1 MSNISN
7 CRPLSSILDRTVLWV
22 GKWPVKW
29 MAVRL
34 RIESDED
41 GKVQCGDDVVLLK
54 EIVRKVERFWE
65 MSWWIPV
72 GAVECVFVV

>member
-1 MSNISN
+1 
-7 CRPLSSILDRTVLWV
+7 
-22 GKWPVKW
+22 

-65 MSWWIPV
+65 MSWWMPV